1 MVRRK
6 RATWFVDCYL
16 RKNLRYVT
24 CRDGLPVLVL
34 EIPVPETWLALIR
47 GNLIFFWGWKAL
59 KCATPRFDSCNCR
72 RGLSSSKILDHESRR
87 IDTFRPE
94 VVCGTWQYSIISECP
109 PAANKSKMAPHC
121 HAKNIPPKAY
131 LMQFWGGIYAR
142 LLTGLTLFLLSFPLS
157 SRGGGKCS
165 AYSDQKSA
173 AQTQDFHEYL
183 ISVCLCV
190 CVLELRSLALETS
203 KRIYVPQKSGR
214 RARRLK
220 SNRAVDLLIEKVN
233 RVFPPANL
241 SLHGLCILRRLW
253 FQWHA
258 SRSRRGGLPLLF
270 LPFRRRMIY
279 D

>member
-1 MVRRK
+1 
-6 RATWFVDCYL
+6 
-16 RKNLRYVT
+16 
-24 CRDGLPVLVL
+24 
-34 EIPVPETWLALIR
+34 
-47 GNLIFFWGWKAL
+47 
-59 KCATPRFDSCNCR
+59 
-72 RGLSSSKILDHESRR
+72 
-87 IDTFRPE
+87 
-94 VVCGTWQYSIISECP
+94 
-109 PAANKSKMAPHC
+109 MAPYC

-233 RVFPPANL
+233 RVFPLPIFLFMAFAYCAVSDFSCTIHGVDEGA
-241 SLHGLCILRRLW
+241 SLCY
-253 FQWHA
+253 FC
-258 SRSRRGGLPLLF
+258 PLEGA
-270 LPFRRRMIY
+270 
-279 D
+279 